1 MASYGKYFTG
11 FQGVSSQAK
20 LARLIITNVGT
31 LKEFYSHDRINMTK
45 ILKHDQNYDKQA
57 CANLT
62 LPSAYFDYANLE
74 TMSRQQNYN
83 A

>member
-1 MASYGKYFTG
+1 
-11 FQGVSSQAK
+11 
-20 LARLIITNVGT
+20 
-31 LKEFYSHDRINMTK
+31 MTK

-74 TMSRQQNYN
+74 TMSRKQNYN
-83 A
+83 V